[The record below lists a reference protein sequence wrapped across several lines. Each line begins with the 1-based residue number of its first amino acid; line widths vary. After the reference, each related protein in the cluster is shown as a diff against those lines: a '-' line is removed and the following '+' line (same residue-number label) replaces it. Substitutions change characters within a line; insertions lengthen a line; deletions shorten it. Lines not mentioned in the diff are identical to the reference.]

1 VTKWPQFRIRPKESP
16 VFRGFKFQVVLPVAA
31 ITLLLIALS
40 GIGFSLWAMQ
50 REQALVR
57 QQVADN
63 VTSIQGVFVTTA
75 TLMQD
80 RTHASMALLQEQIKV
95 RGGAEK
101 GPQVSVGG
109 KPVGDIL
116 IGGKGQAGDFEI
128 VDFVTRINKGTATIF
143 SRDGDRFVRVATNVL
158 KDDGTRAVG
167 TELNNTTQ
175 AYAELHNRRPFYGIV
190 DILGNPYFT
199 GYEPLLSKNAEPIG
213 ITYVGYK
220 AELPVLSQA
229 LEQSH
234 LLATGFVAVLD
245 STKPRYMPSWV
256 TADQVKQVM
265 ENKDGAWEVN
275 RTPLPEWGLTIVSA
289 YPVSELHSVAR
300 KIGIGVALAGVL
312 LGAVISAVLFFL
324 LDNKVLNLL
333 GGEPRAAADYMKAI
347 ADGDL
352 SVAIAVDGER
362 PDSLMASLKVMQ
374 LKLKNLVQGVR
385 GGAGEVSEQEHK
397 FEAAFAAFQ
406 SDRKES
412 SWQELL
418 RQAKGIN
425 RTLSLLE
432 KSVGRFRL

>member
-1 VTKWPQFRIRPKESP
+1 

-40 GIGFSLWAMQ
+40 GVGFSFWAMQ
-50 REQALVR
+50 REQSLVR

-63 VTSIQGVFVTTA
+63 VTAIQGVFVTTA
-75 TLMQD
+75 QLMQD
-80 RTHASMALLQEQIKV
+80 RSHASMALFQEQV
-95 RGGAEK
+95 RARGGADK
-101 GPQVSVGG
+101 GPQVSVTGKTVNDILVGG
-109 KPVGDIL
+109 KP
-116 IGGKGQAGDFEI
+116 QAGDFEM
-128 VDFVTRINKGTATIF
+128 VDFVTRINKGTATLF
-143 SRDGDRFVRVATNVL
+143 TKDGDRFVRIATNVL
-158 KDDGTRAVG
+158 KDDGSRAVG

-175 AYAELHNRRPFYGIV
+175 AYAELKARRPFYGVV

-199 GYEPLLSKNAEPIG
+199 GYEPLLSKNAEYIG
-213 ITYVGYK
+213 LTYVGFR

-234 LLATGFVAVLD
+234 VLTTGFVAVVD
-245 STKPRYMPSWV
+245 STKPRYLPSWV
-256 TADQVKQVM
+256 TADQVKQVI
-265 ENKDGAWEVN
+265 ENKDGSWEVN
-275 RTPLPEWGLTIVSA
+275 RTALPEWGLTIVSA
-289 YPVSELHSVAR
+289 YPVSELRAEGR

-312 LGAVISAVLFFL
+312 LGAIISLVLFFL
-324 LDNKVLNLL
+324 LDKKVLNLL
-333 GGEPRAAADYMKAI
+333 GGELRVAANYMKTI

-352 SVAIAVDGER
+352 SVEIGVDGER

-385 GGAGEVSEQEHK
+385 GGAGEVTEQEHK

-406 SDRKES
+406 ADRKEA

-418 RQAKGIN
+418 RQAKGIS

>member
-1 VTKWPQFRIRPKESP
+1 M
-16 VFRGFKFQVVLPVAA
+16 FRGFKFQVVLPVAA

-40 GIGFSLWAMQ
+40 GVGFSFWAMQ
-50 REQALVR
+50 REQSLVR

-63 VTSIQGVFVTTA
+63 VTAIQGVFVTTA
-75 TLMQD
+75 QLMQD
-80 RTHASMALLQEQIKV
+80 RSRASMALFQEQV
-95 RGGAEK
+95 RARGGADK
-101 GPQVSVGG
+101 GQPVTVAG
-109 KPVGDIL
+109 KGVNDVV
-116 IGGKGQAGDFEI
+116 IGGKGQAGDFDM
-128 VDFVTRINKGTATIF
+128 VDYVTRINKGTATLF
-143 SRDGDRFVRVATNVL
+143 TKDGDRFVRIATNVL
-158 KDDGTRAVG
+158 KDDGSRAVG

-175 AYAELHNRRPFYGIV
+175 AYAELKARRPFYGVV

-199 GYEPLLSKNAEPIG
+199 GYEPLLSKNAEYIG
-213 ITYVGYK
+213 VTYVGFR

-234 LLATGFVAVLD
+234 LLTTGFVAVVD
-245 STKPRYMPSWV
+245 TAKPRYLPSWV
-256 TADQVKQVM
+256 TADQVKLAM
-265 ENKDGAWEVN
+265 ENKDGSWEVN

-289 YPVSELHSVAR
+289 YPVSELRAEGR
-300 KIGIGVALAGVL
+300 KIGIGVALAGVV
-312 LGAVISAVLFFL
+312 LGAIISGVLFFL

-333 GGEPRAAADYMKAI
+333 GGEPRAAANYMKTI

-352 SVAIAVDGER
+352 SVEIGVDGER

-406 SDRKES
+406 SDRKET